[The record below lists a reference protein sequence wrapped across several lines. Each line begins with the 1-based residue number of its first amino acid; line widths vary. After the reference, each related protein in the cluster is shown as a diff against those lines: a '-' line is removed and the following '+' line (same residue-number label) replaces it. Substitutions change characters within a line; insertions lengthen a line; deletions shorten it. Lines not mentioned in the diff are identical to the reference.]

1 MGRRGAMANEAK
13 QAATPQAAAQVGE
26 KSLLDQIVETG
37 RVGTDAATRE
47 RGKNLVKEFLT
58 QVLEGAVTVSKD
70 TEAMINARIAQI
82 DHLLSI
88 QLNEILH
95 HPTFQKLEGSW
106 RGLKYLL
113 DQSETSDQLKIKV
126 LNVSKKELLR
136 DLQRAP
142 EFDQSALFKK
152 VYEEEFGIFGGAPFA
167 AMIGDYE
174 FGRGPEDMELLE
186 RIAQTAASAHAP
198 FLSAASPEFFNLE
211 SYAQLDAPRDIGK
224 VFDTTEYAKWK
235 SFRASEDSRYVGL
248 TCPRVLGR
256 LPYGKD
262 TKMVEAFHYE
272 ENVDGTDHSKYLWM
286 NAAYALGTRL
296 TNAFAQFGWCAAIR
310 GVEGGGLVEGLPVH
324 NFHTDEGDID
334 MKCPTE
340 VPITDRREKELADQG
355 FIPLVHCKGTDYA
368 AFFSVQSAQ
377 KAKLYD
383 KEAANANARLSTQL
397 PYIFAV
403 SRFAHYL
410 KAMMRDKLGSFMS
423 RTDCERWLNQ
433 WISNYVT
440 PDDTA
445 SQSTKAQYPLRD
457 AKVEVSEVPGKP
469 GVYRATAFLRP
480 HFQLDELSVSLR
492 LVAELPASARK

>member
-1 MGRRGAMANEAK
+1 MADAK
-13 QAATPQAAAQVGE
+13 QSAGPQATEQVLE
-26 KSLLDQIVETG
+26 KSLLDQIVEEG
-37 RVGTDAATRE
+37 RLAKDAGAKE
-47 RGKNLVKEFLT
+47 RGKDLVKEFVA
-58 QVLEGAVTVSKD
+58 QVLEGSMTVTRD
-70 TEAMINARIAQI
+70 AETMINARIAQI

-95 HPTFQKLEGSW
+95 HPSFQKLEGTW
-106 RGLKYLL
+106 RGLKYML

-126 LNVSKKELLR
+126 LNVSKKDLLR

-174 FGRGPEDMELLE
+174 FGRSPEDIELLE
-186 RIAQTAASAHAP
+186 RISQTAAAAHAP
-198 FLSAASPEFFNLE
+198 FLSAANPDFFNLD
-211 SYAQLDAPRDIGK
+211 SYAQLDAPRDLAK

-235 SFRASEDSRYVGL
+235 SFRQSEDSRYVGL
-248 TCPRVLGR
+248 TCPRVLIR
-256 LPYGKD
+256 LPYGKN
-262 TKMVEAFHYE
+262 TKQVEAFNYE
-272 ENVDGTDHSKYLWM
+272 ENVDGTDHSKYLWS
-286 NAAYALGTRL
+286 NAAYALGARL
-296 TNAFAQFGWCAAIR
+296 TNAFALYGWCAAIR

-324 NFHTDEGDID
+324 NFYTDEGDVA

-368 AFFSVQSAQ
+368 AFFSVQSTQ
-377 KAKLYD
+377 KGKVYD
-383 KEAANANARLSTQL
+383 KDAATANARLSTQL

-423 RTDCERWLNQ
+423 RADCERWLNQ

-445 SQSTKAQYPLRD
+445 SPSVKAQHPLRE
-457 AKVEVSEVPGKP
+457 AKIEVAEVPGKP